1 MKNDDFLDI
10 LNKIKV
16 LESKVKSKV
25 KELLEIDIYKERN
38 YRKLDVIRNELSSY
52 QSEIDRILKIDFYH
66 LIGMTNLSGSQIMK
80 IVKSI
85 KTLGRAEDTL
95 KRGISIINGAKIIIG
110 SITSESTYKCSSLL
124 NEVFKQKSTLKEF
137 IN

>member
-1 MKNDDFLDI
+1 MKNEDFLDI

-16 LESKVKSKV
+16 LEIKVKSKV

-52 QSEIDRILKIDFYH
+52 QSEMDRILKIDFYH
-66 LIGMTNLSGSQIMK
+66 LIGMTDLSGSQIMK

>member
-10 LNKIKV
+10 INKIKI
-16 LESKVKSKV
+16 LEIKVKDKV

-124 NEVFKQKSTLKEF
+124 NEVFKQKSTLTEF

>member
-10 LNKIKV
+10 INKIKI
-16 LESKVKSKV
+16 LEIKVKDKV

-38 YRKLDVIRNELSSY
+38 YRKIDVIRNELSSY

-124 NEVFKQKSTLKEF
+124 NEVFKQKSTLTEF

>member
-16 LESKVKSKV
+16 LEIKVKSKV

-124 NEVFKQKSTLKEF
+124 NEVFRQKSTLKEF

>member
-10 LNKIKV
+10 LNKIKE
-16 LESKVKSKV
+16 LEIKVKNKV

-38 YRKLDVIRNELSSY
+38 YRNLDVIRNELSSY

-66 LIGMTNLSGSQIMK
+66 LIGMTDLSGSQIMK

-85 KTLGRAEDTL
+85 KTLGKAEDTL

>member
-10 LNKIKV
+10 LNKIKE
-16 LESKVKSKV
+16 LEIKVKSKV

-124 NEVFKQKSTLKEF
+124 NEVFKQKSTLTEF

>member
-1 MKNDDFLDI
+1 MKNEDFLDI

-16 LESKVKSKV
+16 LEIKVKSKV

-52 QSEIDRILKIDFYH
+52 QSEMDRILKIDFYH
-66 LIGMTNLSGSQIMK
+66 LIGMTDLSGSQMMK

-85 KTLGRAEDTL
+85 KTLGRAEDSL

>member
-10 LNKIKV
+10 LNKIKE
-16 LESKVKSKV
+16 LEIKVKSKV

-38 YRKLDVIRNELSSY
+38 CRKLDVIRNELSSY

-66 LIGMTNLSGSQIMK
+66 LIGMTNLSGSQIMQ

-85 KTLGRAEDTL
+85 KILGRAEDTL

-124 NEVFKQKSTLKEF
+124 NEVFKQKSTLTEF